1 MAVKQTLHRAPK
13 GAMLL
18 RLLVLSILLLLA
30 VAACKSDKNEYVA
43 PPPPQVT
50 VSKPLQKPV
59 TEYVELTG
67 NLQAYESVDLV
78 ARVEGFLTSI
88 NFKDGDFVKKDKLLF
103 VIEPQPYEAKLA
115 LQEATVEQQKATLQ
129 RAEQEYAR
137 QLRLIKDNA
146 TSQSEVEKWRAERDA
161 AKAALDEALANTE
174 LAQINLGYT
183 KVAAPFHGRMDRHL
197 VDIGNLVGAGQATT
211 LATILRQDPI
221 YAYFNLSEHDLI
233 RLMKKGREEHDS
245 TYKQETVPVYLEIA
259 GEENY
264 PHKGQLDFASSAV
277 NNTTG
282 TLQLRAIFK
291 NPVVGAYPILV
302 PGMFARIR
310 IPVGEDKNAL
320 LVPDSALGM
329 NQGRHYLL
337 VVNDRNV
344 VEQRTVKI
352 GTLIDDMRV
361 IQEGLKNDEWVV
373 VDGVQ
378 RARPDAQ
385 VTPVRKSS
393 PTQEQSKPASAAPP
407 AQTKP
412 SVKP

>member
-1 MAVKQTLHRAPK
+1 MAVRQTLRKTPK
-13 GAMLL
+13 EIMLIK
-18 RLLVLSILLLLA
+18 LLVLLILMLLA
-30 VAACKSDKNEYVA
+30 VAACKSDKNEYVP

-59 TEYVELTG
+59 TEYVELNG
-67 NLQAYESVDLV
+67 NLQAYDRVDLV

-88 NFKDGDFVKKDKLLF
+88 NFQDGDIVKKDKLLF
-103 VIEPQPYEAKLA
+103 VIEPQPYEAKLS
-115 LQEATVEQQKATLQ
+115 LQQATVEQQKATLL

-174 LAQINLGYT
+174 LAKISLGYT
-183 KVAAPFHGRMDRHL
+183 KVTAPFHGRMDRHL
-197 VDIGNLVGAGQATT
+197 VDIGNLVGAGQATK
-211 LATILRQDPI
+211 LATIYRLDPI
-221 YAYFNLSEHDLI
+221 YAYFNLNELDLV
-233 RLMKKGREEHDS
+233 RLMKKSRQEHDS

-264 PHKGQLDFASSAV
+264 PHEGQLDFASAAV

-291 NPVVGAYPILV
+291 NPLIGSAPVLL
-302 PGMFARIR
+302 PGMFAQIR

-352 GTLIDDMRV
+352 GTLIDDLRV
-361 IQEGLKNDEWVV
+361 IKEGLKSDDWVV
-373 VDGVQ
+373 VEGVQ
-378 RARPDAQ
+378 RARPDAK
-385 VTPVRKSS
+385 VTPVRKDI
-393 PTQEQSKPASAAPP
+393 PAQEQAKPTLPP
-407 AQTKP
+407 KGQVKP